1 MTAKEKSPRHSSQD
15 LTVITTHVNADFD
28 AFASMLAAQKLYPE
42 ALVVFPGSQEK
53 NLRDF
58 FVKSMVYL
66 YNIVRIKDIDLSAI
80 KRLILVDTRQASR
93 IGKFA
98 GIVHRPELE
107 IHIYDHHPAMP
118 DDLSGSIEVVQMT
131 GATISILTKIL
142 RDKEI
147 PITPE
152 EATIMALG
160 LYEDTGSFTFISTT
174 EDDYLAAAYLLSKG
188 TNLNVVADIIIR
200 EMTPEQVRLL
210 NDMIERVTHHTVN
223 GIAVAFT
230 SVSSE
235 TYIGDFAFLVHKL
248 KDMQHLEV
256 IFALASM
263 ENRVYIV
270 ARSRL
275 PEVDVGEIAM
285 VFGGGGHPSAASA
298 TVRGQTLI
306 QVEEKLLGLLNQF
319 IKPKRSARDLM
330 SSPAI
335 HVEPEVTLKEAN
347 QRLTRYNVNV
357 LIVLQS
363 DELLGMISRQVI
375 EKGLHHKLED
385 VPVREYMTTEIDT
398 VRPDAA
404 LAEIQEKI
412 IGNKQ
417 RLLPVVEN
425 GRAVGVITR
434 TDLLNTLVSERARIP
449 EFEVDRKEWEAG
461 VRKRQVTKFLKER
474 LPKEVIELLGVV
486 GSVADSLDYNAYAVG
501 GFVRDIFL
509 YEQNLDIDVVI
520 EGDGIEFAKALAAS
534 LEGRARAHEA
544 FRTAVVVLPNGQKI
558 DVATARLEYY
568 KSPAALPTV
577 ETGSIK
583 LDLYR
588 RDFTINTLA
597 IKLNPDGFGTV
608 IDFFGAQQD
617 LKRRVIRVLHNLS
630 FVEDPTRVFRAIRF
644 EQRFGFKIGKL
655 TSGLIENAVRM
666 DFFRELGGRRLFSE
680 LRQILDEDKPIM
692 ALRRINQFNLLKV
705 IHPKIVY
712 NASLEALL
720 YSVEKVLTWHKLLFL
735 EEPCQGWMVYLL
747 ALMRSFDQEGAEG
760 LCQRLQLTPRYRK
773 VLITEKAKAEEFLKW
788 IGPLQRFK
796 NSDLHRKLRPF
807 HTETLLYIMA
817 SATRESSK
825 QAISHYITRLGSVT
839 TLLDGRYLKEI
850 GVKPGP
856 VYREIL
862 ESLLDARLN
871 GEVSTLLDEVEFV
884 RKNWKV

>member
-1 MTAKEKSPRHSSQD
+1 M
-15 LTVITTHVNADFD
+15 ITTHVNADFD

-357 LIVLQS
+357 LIVL
-363 DELLGMISRQVI
+363 
-375 EKGLHHKLED
+375 
-385 VPVREYMTTEIDT
+385 
-398 VRPDAA
+398 
-404 LAEIQEKI
+404 
-412 IGNKQ
+412 
-417 RLLPVVEN
+417 
-425 GRAVGVITR
+425 
-434 TDLLNTLVSERARIP
+434 
-449 EFEVDRKEWEAG
+449 
-461 VRKRQVTKFLKER
+461 
-474 LPKEVIELLGVV
+474 
-486 GSVADSLDYNAYAVG
+486 
-501 GFVRDIFL
+501 
-509 YEQNLDIDVVI
+509 
-520 EGDGIEFAKALAAS
+520 
-534 LEGRARAHEA
+534 
-544 FRTAVVVLPNGQKI
+544 
-558 DVATARLEYY
+558 
-568 KSPAALPTV
+568 
-577 ETGSIK
+577 
-583 LDLYR
+583 
-588 RDFTINTLA
+588 
-597 IKLNPDGFGTV
+597 
-608 IDFFGAQQD
+608 
-617 LKRRVIRVLHNLS
+617 
-630 FVEDPTRVFRAIRF
+630 
-644 EQRFGFKIGKL
+644 
-655 TSGLIENAVRM
+655 
-666 DFFRELGGRRLFSE
+666 
-680 LRQILDEDKPIM
+680 
-692 ALRRINQFNLLKV
+692 
-705 IHPKIVY
+705 
-712 NASLEALL
+712 
-720 YSVEKVLTWHKLLFL
+720 
-735 EEPCQGWMVYLL
+735 
-747 ALMRSFDQEGAEG
+747 
-760 LCQRLQLTPRYRK
+760 
-773 VLITEKAKAEEFLKW
+773 
-788 IGPLQRFK
+788 
-796 NSDLHRKLRPF
+796 
-807 HTETLLYIMA
+807 
-817 SATRESSK
+817 
-825 QAISHYITRLGSVT
+825 
-839 TLLDGRYLKEI
+839 
-850 GVKPGP
+850 
-856 VYREIL
+856 
-862 ESLLDARLN
+862 
-871 GEVSTLLDEVEFV
+871 
-884 RKNWKV
+884 

>member
-1 MTAKEKSPRHSSQD
+1 MTAKRKSTQHASQD

-28 AFASMLAAQKLYPE
+28 AFASMLAAQKIYPE

-66 YNIVRIKDIDLSAI
+66 YNIVRIKDIDLNAV

-98 GIVHRPELE
+98 SIVDRPRLE
-107 IHIYDHHPAMP
+107 IHIYDHHPSMP
-118 DDLSGSIEVVQMT
+118 DDLSGSVEVIQMT
-131 GATISILTKIL
+131 GATISILTQIL
-142 RDKEI
+142 GDKEI

-174 EDDYLAAAYLLSKG
+174 QDDYFAAAYLLSKG
-188 TNLNVVADIIIR
+188 ANLNVVSDIITR
-200 EMTPEQVRLL
+200 EMTPEQVSLL
-210 NDMIERVTHHTVN
+210 NDMIEALNHHTVN
-223 GIAVAFT
+223 GIDLAIT
-230 SVSSE
+230 GVSSE

-263 ENRVYIV
+263 ENRVYMV

-285 VFGGGGHPSAASA
+285 AFGGGGHPSAASA
-298 TVRGQTLI
+298 TIRGRTLI
-306 QVEEKLLGLLNQF
+306 QVEEKLLGLLNRF
-319 IKPKRSARDLM
+319 INPKRSAKDLM

-335 HVEPEVTLKEAN
+335 HVEPAVTLKEAAES
-347 QRLTRYNVNV
+347 LTRYNVNV
-357 LIVLQS
+357 VVVVES

-385 VPVREYMTTEIDT
+385 VPVREYMTTDIDT
-398 VRPDAA
+398 VRPDGT
-404 LAEIQEKI
+404 LSEIQEKI

-425 GRAVGVITR
+425 GRVVGVITR

-449 EFEVDRKEWEAG
+449 EYEIESAEWEPG
-461 VRKRQVTKFLKER
+461 VRKKRVTKFLTER
-474 LPKEVIELLGVV
+474 LPAEIIELLRGI

-509 YEQNLDIDVVI
+509 YQENLDIDVVI
-520 EGDGIEFAKALAAS
+520 EGDGIEFAKALTAA
-534 LEGRARAHEA
+534 LGGRARSHEA
-544 FRTAVVVLPNGQKI
+544 FRTAVVILPNGRKI

-568 KSPAALPTV
+568 TSPAALPTV

-617 LKRRVIRVLHNLS
+617 LKRKVIRVLHNL
-630 FVEDPTRVFRAIRF
+630 
-644 EQRFGFKIGKL
+644 
-655 TSGLIENAVRM
+655 
-666 DFFRELGGRRLFSE
+666 
-680 LRQILDEDKPIM
+680 
-692 ALRRINQFNLLKV
+692 
-705 IHPKIVY
+705 H
-712 NASLEALL
+712 
-720 YSVEKVLTWHKLLFL
+720 
-735 EEPCQGWMVYLL
+735 
-747 ALMRSFDQEGAEG
+747 
-760 LCQRLQLTPRYRK
+760 
-773 VLITEKAKAEEFLKW
+773 
-788 IGPLQRFK
+788 
-796 NSDLHRKLRPF
+796 
-807 HTETLLYIMA
+807 
-817 SATRESSK
+817 
-825 QAISHYITRLGSVT
+825 
-839 TLLDGRYLKEI
+839 
-850 GVKPGP
+850 
-856 VYREIL
+856 
-862 ESLLDARLN
+862 
-871 GEVSTLLDEVEFV
+871 
-884 RKNWKV
+884 